1 MRIQSI
7 FYEGSKTWTLKPLV
21 QGYGEECSKGSGR
34 SGSSRVVKGK
44 SSGRRS
50 SSMDK
55 KEHEYRSYKN

>member
-1 MRIQSI
+1 MKEVRPGPSSLW
-7 FYEGSKTWTLKPLV
+7 F
-21 QGYGEECSKGSGR
+21 KGTER